1 MSDYHPQARSLPVG
15 QADMALDAG
24 LRSFMLGV
32 YSKMGLGLLVSAAL
46 AYAVGAYAPITQLV
60 LGTPLLYLVQW
71 GPVALILAS
80 TFLMRNPSPTG
91 SAVLYWSIVS
101 LMGAG
106 LGVWVYLALSRVGA
120 TTMGGQQLLVTF
132 DSMAKAFLITAAGF
146 GGLCLWGY
154 TTKRNLSGVNSLLI
168 MASWGLLLVV
178 GLQFFVRSTALEIG
192 MEIAALAIYS
202 LLMATQTNMLRES
215 YYMLQGNA
223 RSLAVMT
230 NYGALNLYIAF
241 VQVFQIVLALLS
253 GGSRR

>member
-1 MSDYHPQARSLPVG
+1 MTDYHPQARAIPAGV
-15 QADMALDAG
+15 DITLDPG
-24 LRSFMLGV
+24 LRKFMLGV
-32 YSKMGLGLLVSAAL
+32 YTKMGLGLLWSAVL
-46 AYAVGAYAPITQLV
+46 AYVVGAYAPVTQLV
-60 LGTPLLYLVQW
+60 LGTPVLYLVQW
-71 GPVALILAS
+71 GPVALILLS
-80 TFLMRNPSPTG
+80 SFVMRNPSPTV
-91 SAVLYWSIVS
+91 SAVFYWAIVT

-106 LGVWVYLALSRVGA
+106 LGIWVYLALARTGA

-154 TTKRNLSGVNSLLI
+154 TTKRSLSGLNSMLI

-178 GLQFFVRSTALEIG
+178 GLNFFMHSSALEMG
-192 MEIAALAIYS
+192 MEIAALGIYG
-202 LLMATQTNMLRES
+202 LLMATQTNRLRDS
-215 YYMLQGNA
+215 YFMMQGDQ

-241 VQVFQIVLALLS
+241 VQVFQIVLSLLS